1 MSACPMCHPDDAT
14 LSSIPDK
21 LYHYCFK
28 GYILQLRGIFCTVF
42 KVIWAVNKDLKWPQS
57 KGIKF
62 KKKMLLRLLRRMEVT
77 DGKKSTYRRKDVK
90 ILQNFPFCFHHLQ
103 CIKIVPMITNS
114 YQWR

>member
-21 LYHYCFK
+21 LYHYCSK

-57 KGIKF
+57 KGIKL
-62 KKKMLLRLLRRMEVT
+62 KKK
-77 DGKKSTYRRKDVK
+77 
-90 ILQNFPFCFHHLQ
+90 CF
-103 CIKIVPMITNS
+103 
-114 YQWR
+114 